1 METSPGRRWNKYWQT
16 SKVTCLAESEL
27 VRLGAGELPGWTL
40 ALRRDRGR
48 RASSWAKIGT
58 MPYHK
63 MTPAEVQDFL
73 DGRPARPGVLATVR
87 AGGRPHAAPVWYD
100 VDSDGTIVFSTG
112 ETSVKGRNLRRG
124 GWAAVCVQDPDP
136 PYSFVLVE
144 GPVTL
149 ITELDQLRAWNG
161 RLGAR
166 YMGEER
172 TKEFADRNGVPG
184 QLLVR
189 LRPEKVTATADL
201 AEG

>member
-1 METSPGRRWNKYWQT
+1 
-16 SKVTCLAESEL
+16 
-27 VRLGAGELPGWTL
+27 
-40 ALRRDRGR
+40 
-48 RASSWAKIGT
+48 

-63 MTPAEVQDFL
+63 MTPVEVQGFL
-73 DGRPARPGVLATVR
+73 RSRPARPGVLATVR

-100 VDSDGTIVFSTG
+100 VDKDGTVVFSTG
-112 ETSVKGRNLRRG
+112 ETSVKGRNLRRE
-124 GWAAVCVQDPDP
+124 GWAAICVEDPQP

-189 LRPEKVTATADL
+189 LTPEKVTATADL
-201 AEG
+201 ADG